1 MPLWQL
7 CTALVGRFTTVF
19 GALFGSSTR
28 ERKQLSPQQHAYEEQ
43 RNLANADR
51 FVSNGILVE
60 TVHVE
65 GDSELDLMEQGGG
78 TNQNPTDSK
87 TERPQNPYDQRENM
101 TVLME
106 PCDE

>member
-78 TNQNPTDSK
+78 TNPAAANK
-87 TERPQNPYDQRENM
+87 MGRPPNPYDQRENM